1 MSSRSESAN
10 PHGGSPLPAPEDRP
24 VARAPD
30 PSGESD
36 GSAPRAAVHG
46 VNPPPR
52 ARSEIETERLWVDDG
67 GSRRPFMRGIVIHSL
82 MARGVSFDEANSTAN
97 QVRER
102 LWQRQVVGK
111 PEIVAEIRNILGD
124 APFESERHLPTPVD
138 IVILGKGEGQPFSKG
153 VLSQSLLAAAIDPH
167 DAFDVA
173 REIERELIRRRVRE
187 FHRADLRAL
196 AFETLSRT
204 MGLQAAERYLVWRHY
219 HEPDRP
225 VLLLLG
231 GAAGAGKTSLALEV
245 AHRLGI
251 RRVLSSDSVRQIMRI
266 MLSPDLAPAIHGSSY
281 DAYKLFPLEVLGD
294 DPVIEGFRAQTVT
307 VSVGV
312 RASLDRAVAENASLV
327 FDGVSLVPG
336 VIDLESYGELA
347 HVIFLVVATL
357 DAEAYAGRFA
367 FREAD
372 QKQRVAHRY
381 LENLDAIL
389 KIQDYFLDAAERY
402 GVPIV
407 DNDSF
412 ERAVLLIIRHV
423 TETLRKRESIEIS
436 DLL

>member
-1 MSSRSESAN
+1 VSASPGVRDEN
-10 PHGGSPLPAPEDRP
+10 PAG
-24 VARAPD
+24 
-30 PSGESD
+30 
-36 GSAPRAAVHG
+36 
-46 VNPPPR
+46 
-52 ARSEIETERLWVDDG
+52 RLWVEDG

-82 MARGVSFDEANSTAN
+82 MARGVSFEDANSTAN
-97 QVRER
+97 QVRDF
-102 LWQRQVVGK
+102 LWPRRVVGK
-111 PEIVAEIRNILGD
+111 PEIVAEIRKILGD
-124 APFESERHLPTPVD
+124 APFQSERHLPAPVD
-138 IVILGKGEGQPFSKG
+138 IMVLGKGEGQPFSKG
-153 VLSQSLLAAAIDPH
+153 VLSQALLAAAIDPH

-173 REIERELIRRRVRE
+173 REIERELVRRRVRG
-187 FHRADLRAL
+187 FHRSELRAL
-196 AFETLSRT
+196 AFETLSGT
-204 MGLQAAERYLVWRHY
+204 MGQQAAERYLVWRQY
-219 HEPDRP
+219 QEPDRP

-251 RRVLSSDSVRQIMRI
+251 GRVLSSDSVRQIMRI

-281 DAYKLFPLEVLGD
+281 DASKLFPHAVLGG
-294 DPVIEGFRAQTVT
+294 DPVIEGFLAQTAT

-357 DAEAYAGRFA
+357 DAETYAGRFA
-367 FREAD
+367 SREAG
-372 QKQRVAHRY
+372 QKRRTAHRY

-423 TETLRKRESIEIS
+423 TETLRKRESVEVA